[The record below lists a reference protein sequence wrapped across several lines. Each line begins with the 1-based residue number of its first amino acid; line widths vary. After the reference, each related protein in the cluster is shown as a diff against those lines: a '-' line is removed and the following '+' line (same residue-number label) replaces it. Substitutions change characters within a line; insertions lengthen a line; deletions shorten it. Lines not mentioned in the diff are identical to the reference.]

1 MKIWHILS
9 TLAMFYI
16 LFALLLFFFQRNFLY
31 FPSSEY
37 KHPYQTQI
45 FHHDNESINV
55 IVLNQGR
62 EKSILYFGGNAE
74 AVVNNAADYIKN
86 FPEHT
91 IYLVNY
97 RGYGGSSGSPD
108 EQALYSDA
116 LAIYDQIKS
125 KYQNVSVIGRSLGT
139 GIATYIASKRNIE
152 KMILITPFDSIENIA
167 GSQYPMFPISFLLKD
182 KFDSA
187 GRVNEIS
194 AATLIVLAEH
204 DKVIPLKNSM
214 RLIDTFP
221 ASQISVIT
229 IRSSGHNSISEREK
243 FHITLTEFM
252 RQE

>member
-1 MKIWHILS
+1 MSKLRFKDDDS
-9 TLAMFYI
+9 CQY
-16 LFALLLFFFQRNFLY
+16 
-31 FPSSEY
+31 
-37 KHPYQTQI
+37 
-45 FHHDNESINV
+45 NV
-55 IVLNQGR
+55 I
-62 EKSILYFGGNAE
+62 
-74 AVVNNAADYIKN
+74 D
-86 FPEHT
+86 H
-91 IYLVNY
+91 
-97 RGYGGSSGSPD
+97 
-108 EQALYSDA
+108 
-116 LAIYDQIKS
+116 
-125 KYQNVSVIGRSLGT
+125 
-139 GIATYIASKRNIE
+139 

>member
-16 LFALLLFFFQRNFLY
+16 ASSLLLFFFQRNFLY
-31 FPSSEY
+31 FPSPEY
-37 KHPYQTQI
+37 KHPWQTQI
-45 FHHDNESINV
+45 FHHGNESINA

-74 AVVNNAADYIKN
+74 AVVNNTADYIKD
-86 FPEHT
+86 FPDHT

-116 LAIYDQIKS
+116 LYIYDQIKN
-125 KYQNVSVIGRSLGT
+125 KHRNVSVIGRSLGT
-139 GIATYIASKRNIE
+139 GIATYIASKRSIE

-167 GSQYPMFPISFLLKD
+167 GSHYPIFPVSLLLKD

-187 GRVNEIS
+187 GRVNEIT
-194 AATLIVLAEH
+194 AQTLIMLAEH
-204 DKVIPLKNSM
+204 DNVIPLKNSM
-214 RLIDTFP
+214 RLINAFP
-221 ASQISVIT
+221 VSQISVKT
-229 IRSSGHNSISEREK
+229 IKNTGHNNISDREK
-243 FHITLTEFM
+243 FHIVLKDFM
-252 RQE
+252 K